1 MSLKD
6 NPELQTL
13 MQGRAPLPADD
24 LNGYIYLATPYS
36 HPEPKV
42 MEARR
47 LVTAAYAA
55 DLANRGQKAF
65 APIVYSHA
73 LVAAGAQPDSW
84 YAYDLFFLEKAAAM
98 TLLTLPGWEE
108 SQGLLL
114 EIAYAKALRKEIT
127 YAADWQAARQRL
139 NLPPNALTD
148 GA

>member
-13 MQGRAPLPADD
+13 MQGRVALPADD
-24 LNGYIYLATPYS
+24 LNGYVYLATPYS
-36 HPEPKV
+36 HPEPPV

-55 DLANRGQKAF
+55 DLVNRGQKAF

-73 LVAAGAQPDSW
+73 LAAVGAAPDSW
-84 YAYDLFFLEKAAAM
+84 YAFDLFFLEKASQM
-98 TLLTLPGWEE
+98 TVLTLPGWQE

-114 EIAYAKALRKEIT
+114 EIAYAKALRKDIN
-127 YAADWQAARQRL
+127 YASDWQPARQRL
-139 NLPPNALTD
+139 GLPPNALTD
-148 GA
+148 GP